1 MAYMSKTKAKKRT
14 NSEESDGLFVL
25 KLILLIFLGSI
36 WLRVGVNGSE
46 WGVPI
51 PLGFLIGIILVQHE
65 HFQIDR
71 KIEYAALVG
80 SVLVSFFLPFGLVL
94 SL

>member
-1 MAYMSKTKAKKRT
+1 MANMSKTKAKKKSNT
-14 NSEESDGLFVL
+14 EESDGLFVI
-25 KLILLIFLGSI
+25 KLILLVFLGSI
-36 WLRVGVNGSE
+36 WLRIGVDGAE
-46 WGVPI
+46 WGIPL

-65 HFQIDR
+65 NFQIDR

>member
-1 MAYMSKTKAKKRT
+1 MSKTKAKKKSDS
-14 NSEESDGLFVL
+14 NESDGLFVV

-36 WLRVGVNGSE
+36 WLRIGVNGTE
-46 WGVPI
+46 WGI
-51 PLGFLIGIILVQHE
+51 PLPIGFIIGLILVQYE

-80 SVLVSFFLPFGLVL
+80 SVLISFFLPFGMVL